1 MDSEEMKGMST
12 EELYKVYLSMAVYR
26 CGGEVVVS
34 TSEFDEM
41 RKVICGVSC
50 GLTKDYKFITRVIVN
65 PDHK

>member
-1 MDSEEMKGMST
+1 MDRDEMKGMST
-12 EELYKVYLSMAVYR
+12 EELYKVYLAMAVFR

-34 TSEFDEM
+34 IPEFDEM

-50 GLTKDYKFITRVIVN
+50 GLTKDDKFIMRCIVN